1 MSSQKVRFFLTPKKR
16 RVYFSY
22 ILSIYHTIMSTSIA
36 FEDQVLQA
44 LREIKTDVSELK
56 TDVSELT
63 QSVKTIEN
71 RLDGMDERFNSMDE
85 RFDDLDQKTD
95 ALWTLSNQSFSAISE
110 IRNEVNPPW
119 KSGRAFPVSS
129 R

>member
-1 MSSQKVRFFLTPKKR
+1 
-16 RVYFSY
+16 
-22 ILSIYHTIMSTSIA
+22 MSTSIA

-71 RLDGMDERFNSMDE
+71 RLDRMDERFNSMDERFNSMDE

-119 KSGRAFPVSS
+119 KSGRAFPISS